1 MTITELLDRAGET
14 TGEIAVSIE
23 TAAAPGLTPELALAV
38 AESVRQ
44 MQAERL
50 GDETEALGL
59 LMNLVKERT
68 A

>member
-1 MTITELLDRAGET
+1 MTIAELLDRAGEL
-14 TGEIAVSIE
+14 TGEIAASIE
-23 TAAAPGLTPELALAV
+23 AVAEPGLDPALALAV
-38 AESVRQ
+38 AESVRA

-59 LMNLVKERT
+59 LMDLVKERT

>member
-1 MTITELLDRAGET
+1 MTITELLDRAGEL
-14 TGEIAVSIE
+14 TGEIAASIE
-23 TAAAPGLTPELALAV
+23 AAAVPGLDPALALAV
-38 AESVRQ
+38 AESVRA

-59 LMNLVKERT
+59 LMDLVKERT